1 MNEVIET
8 LFTVVAGITAT
19 VVFYWLLNFL
29 ASKLPEGKREAA
41 LPWVFIGPV
50 LLLIACFIVYPTIQT
65 VVLSFMDSWSENW
78 IGFDNYVGLFTSDA
92 FYRMLLNNLLWIL
105 VVPITVVIFGLAIA
119 QFANLVGPKREK
131 IYKSIIF
138 MPMAISFVSA
148 ATIWSFTYSYQ
159 PPGSGQIGLLNAIVS
174 FFGADPQPWLSV
186 TDFKTNS
193 LLLMVIVV
201 WLNAGFSMVLL
212 SAAIKSVPE
221 ETIEAARVDGASS
234 ATVFFRIIL
243 PQIRASA
250 VAVFITVLIGVM
262 KVFDI
267 VYALTKGES
276 DTNVL
281 GMAFIKEYF
290 QYNDT
295 GKASAIVVI
304 LMVLIVP
311 IMIYQ
316 VRTYKKAEELR

>member
-1 MNEVIET
+1 MEEILQT
-8 LFTVVAGITAT
+8 LFTVVVGIAAT
-19 VVFYWLLNFL
+19 ILFYWVINWL
-29 ASKLPEGKREAA
+29 SSRLPQRFQEKA

-50 LLLIACFIVYPTIQT
+50 LILIASFVVYPSVQT
-65 VVLSFMDSWSENW
+65 VVLSFMDAWSENW
-78 IGFDNYVGLFTSDA
+78 IGLDNYVGLFTSPD
-92 FYRMLLNNLLWIL
+92 FYRMLLNNLLWIAI
-105 VVPITVVIFGLAIA
+105 VPIVVVTFGLLIA
-119 QFANLVGPKREK
+119 QFSNMVGPKREK
-131 IYKSIIF
+131 IYKSVIF

-159 PPGSGQIGLLNAIVS
+159 PPGSAQIGLLNSIVS
-174 FFGADPQPWLSV
+174 FFGAEPQPWLSI
-186 TDFKTNS
+186 TDFKLNS
-193 LLLMVIVV
+193 LLLMVIVI

-234 ATVFFRIIL
+234 ATVFFRVIL

-304 LMVLIVP
+304 LMVLIIP

>member
-1 MNEVIET
+1 V
-8 LFTVVAGITAT
+8 
-19 VVFYWLLNFL
+19 
-29 ASKLPEGKREAA
+29 
-41 LPWVFIGPV
+41 
-50 LLLIACFIVYPTIQT
+50 
-65 VVLSFMDSWSENW
+65 
-78 IGFDNYVGLFTSDA
+78 
-92 FYRMLLNNLLWIL
+92 
-105 VVPITVVIFGLAIA
+105 VVISGLAIA

-131 IYKSIIF
+131 VFKSIIF

-159 PPGSGQIGLLNAIVS
+159 PPGTTQIGLLNAVVS
-174 FFGADPQPWLSV
+174 AFGAEPQPWLAV
-186 TDFKTNS
+186 TDFKVNS

-221 ETIEAARVDGASS
+221 ETIEAARVDGANNV
-234 ATVFFRIIL
+234 TTFFRVIL

-290 QYNDT
+290 EYNDT
-295 GKASAIVVI
+295 GKASAIVVMLMI
-304 LMVLIVP
+304 LIIP

>member
-1 MNEVIET
+1 MEEIIQT
-8 LFTVVAGITAT
+8 LFTVVVGIAAT
-19 VVFYWLLNFL
+19 IIFYWFINLL
-29 ASKLPEGKREAA
+29 ASKLPQKLQEKS

-50 LLLIACFIVYPTIQT
+50 LLLLAGFVVYPTLQT

-78 IGFDNYVGLFTSDA
+78 IGLDNYVGLFTSDA
-92 FYRMLLNNLLWIL
+92 FYRMLLNNLLWIAI
-105 VVPITVVIFGLAIA
+105 VPIVVVIFGLTIA
-119 QFANLVGPKREK
+119 QFTNMVGPKREK
-131 IYKSIIF
+131 IYKSVIF

-159 PPGSGQIGLLNAIVS
+159 PPGSAQIGLLNFIVTS
-174 FFGADPQPWLSV
+174 FGADPQPWLAV
-186 TDFKTNS
+186 TDFKLNS
-193 LLLMVIVV
+193 LLLMVIVI

-221 ETIEAARVDGASS
+221 ETIEAARVDGATS
-234 ATVFFRIIL
+234 ATIFFRIIL

-267 VYALTKGES
+267 VYALTKGDS

-304 LMVLIVP
+304 LMILIVP
-311 IMIYQ
+311 VMIYQ

>member
-1 MNEVIET
+1 MNEVVQT
-8 LFTVVAGITAT
+8 LAT
-19 VVFYWLLNFL
+19 VAVGISATIAFYWLINFL
-29 ASKLPEGKREAA
+29 ASKLPASLREKA

-50 LLLIACFIVYPTIQT
+50 LFLIACFIVYPAIQT
-65 VVLSFMDSWSENW
+65 VVLSFMDEWSENW
-78 IGFDNYVGLFTSDA
+78 VGLDNYASLVTSEE
-92 FYRMLLNNLLWIL
+92 FHRMLLNNLLWIAVVPL
-105 VVPITVVIFGLAIA
+105 VVVVFGLLIA
-119 QFANLVGPKREK
+119 QFANLVGARREK
-131 IYKSIIF
+131 FFKSVIF

-159 PPGSGQIGLLNAIVS
+159 PPGSGQIGLLNAVVS
-174 FFGADPQPWLSV
+174 AFGAEPQPWLSISDYKV
-186 TDFKTNS
+186 NS

-212 SAAIKSVPE
+212 SAAIKAVPE
-221 ETIEAARVDGASS
+221 DTIEAAKVDGASS
-234 ATVFFRIIL
+234 SLIFFRVIL
-243 PQIRASA
+243 PQIRATA

-290 QYNDT
+290 QYNNT

-304 LMVLIVP
+304 LMILIVP